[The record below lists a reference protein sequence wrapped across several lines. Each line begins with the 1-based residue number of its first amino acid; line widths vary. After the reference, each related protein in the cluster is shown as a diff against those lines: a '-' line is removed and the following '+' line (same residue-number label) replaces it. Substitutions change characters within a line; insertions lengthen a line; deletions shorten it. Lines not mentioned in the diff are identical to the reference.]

1 MAWAKERMRERKSS
15 LWFFSFKV
23 KRKQCK
29 GQANRTTVD
38 DRDKKNPQPR
48 EKNKLILKYGI
59 KRATKNTCNTRAAQN
74 IITTESSKRNL
85 STFIKSVLMW
95 LLGNCWIARKIYS
108 VKRVKERVNWIAYS
122 SIDTHM
128 RSGLLMCA
136 SSCIHMCTDA
146 IYVVKLVC
154 SSESETRTSKE
165 SNNTTWKDESVFGS
179 MQTQPSTSWA

>member
-1 MAWAKERMRERKSS
+1 MILCVFVVFIISSWIYSHGMSQRENERKKKFIVI
-15 LWFFSFKV
+15 FFSF
-23 KRKQCK
+23 K

-59 KRATKNTCNTRAAQN
+59 KWATKNTCNTRAAQN

-165 SNNTTWKDESVFGS
+165 SNNTT
-179 MQTQPSTSWA
+179 